1 YALKLYNRKS
11 HRIFI
16 KRKCENYMEEQVIS
30 ISEIIDAVKKR
41 WKIIALCTLIAT
53 LVSGIFSFFI
63 IAPTY
68 EASTKIFIGKEGAE
82 SEGYNSSDVSMYQN
96 LLKTY
101 SELIKTKDLVNRA
114 IDNSEY
120 DLSIN
125 NALSSISVNT
135 VTGTQILQISYKS
148 KSASIAKNMLENVT
162 KEFINKAQELV
173 PNGNVQVLEHV
184 ELPEKPVAPNKTM
197 NIAIAFIL
205 GMMVGFGIVF
215 LLEYLDNTYKN
226 KEQLEKDLDIPVL
239 GVIPMSDLE

>member
-1 YALKLYNRKS
+1 
-11 HRIFI
+11 
-16 KRKCENYMEEQVIS
+16 MEEQVIS

-41 WKIIALCTLIAT
+41 WKIIALTTVLAT
-53 LVSGIFSFFI
+53 VVSGIFSFFVI
-63 IAPTY
+63 SPTY

-96 LLKTY
+96 LIKTY
-101 SELIKTKDLVNRA
+101 SELIKTKDLVNKA

-120 DLSIN
+120 DLSVN
-125 NALSSISVNT
+125 NVLNGITVNT
-135 VTGTQILQISYKS
+135 LTGTQILQISYQS
-148 KSASIAKNMLENVT
+148 KSPSIAKNMLESITN
-162 KEFINKAQELV
+162 EFITKAEELV
-173 PNGNVQVLEHV
+173 PNGNVKILESV
-184 ELPEKPVAPNKTM
+184 ELPKNPVAPNKTM

-239 GVIPMSDLE
+239 GVIPMSDLD

>member
-1 YALKLYNRKS
+1 
-11 HRIFI
+11 
-16 KRKCENYMEEQVIS
+16 MEEQVIS

-41 WKIIALCTLIAT
+41 WKIIALTTVLAT
-53 LVSGIFSFFI
+53 VVSGIFSFFI
-63 IAPTY
+63 ISPTY

-96 LLKTY
+96 LIKTY
-101 SELIKTKDLVNRA
+101 SELIKTKDLVNKA

-120 DLSIN
+120 DLSVNSVLNGIT
-125 NALSSISVNT
+125 VNT
-135 VTGTQILQISYKS
+135 LTGTQILQISYQS
-148 KSASIAKNMLENVT
+148 KSPSVAKNILESITN
-162 KEFINKAQELV
+162 EFITKAEELV
-173 PNGNVQVLEHV
+173 PNGNVKILESV
-184 ELPEKPVAPNKTM
+184 ELPKNPVAPNKIM

-239 GVIPMSDLE
+239 GVIPMSDLD

>member
-1 YALKLYNRKS
+1 
-11 HRIFI
+11 
-16 KRKCENYMEEQVIS
+16 MEEQVIS

-41 WKIIALCTLIAT
+41 WKIIALTTVLAT
-53 LVSGIFSFFI
+53 VVSGIFSFFI
-63 IAPTY
+63 ISPTY

-96 LLKTY
+96 LIKTY
-101 SELIKTKDLVNRA
+101 SELIKTKDLVNKA

-120 DLSIN
+120 DLSVNSVLNGIT
-125 NALSSISVNT
+125 VNT
-135 VTGTQILQISYKS
+135 LTGTQILQISYQS
-148 KSASIAKNMLENVT
+148 KSPSVAKNILESITN
-162 KEFINKAQELV
+162 EFITKAEELV
-173 PNGNVQVLEHV
+173 PNGNVKILESV
-184 ELPEKPVAPNKTM
+184 ELPKNPVAPNKSM

-239 GVIPMSDLE
+239 GVIPMSDLD

>member
-1 YALKLYNRKS
+1 
-11 HRIFI
+11 
-16 KRKCENYMEEQVIS
+16 MEEQVIS

-41 WKIIALCTLIAT
+41 WKIIALTTVLAT
-53 LVSGIFSFFI
+53 VVSGIFSFFVI
-63 IAPTY
+63 SPTY

-96 LLKTY
+96 LIKTY
-101 SELIKTKDLVNRA
+101 SELIKTKDLVNKA

-120 DLSIN
+120 DLSVN
-125 NALSSISVNT
+125 NVLNGITVNT
-135 VTGTQILQISYKS
+135 LTGTQILQISYQS
-148 KSASIAKNMLENVT
+148 KSPSIAKNMLESITN
-162 KEFINKAQELV
+162 EFITKAEELV
-173 PNGNVQVLEHV
+173 PNGNVKILESV
-184 ELPEKPVAPNKTM
+184 EIPKNPVAPNKTM

-239 GVIPMSDLE
+239 GVIPMSDLD

>member
-1 YALKLYNRKS
+1 
-11 HRIFI
+11 
-16 KRKCENYMEEQVIS
+16 MEEQVIS

-41 WKIIALCTLIAT
+41 WKIIALTTVLAT
-53 LVSGIFSFFI
+53 VVSGIFSFFI
-63 IAPTY
+63 ISPTY

-96 LLKTY
+96 LIKTY

-120 DLSIN
+120 DLSVNDVLNGIT
-125 NALSSISVNT
+125 VNT
-135 VTGTQILQISYKS
+135 VAGTQILQVSYQS
-148 KSASIAKNMLENVT
+148 KSPSIAKNMLESVT
-162 KEFINKAQELV
+162 NEFITKAEELV
-173 PNGNVQVLEHV
+173 PNGNVKVLESV
-184 ELPEKPVAPNKTM
+184 ELPKNPVAPNKTM

-239 GVIPMSDLE
+239 GVIPMSDLD

>member
-1 YALKLYNRKS
+1 
-11 HRIFI
+11 
-16 KRKCENYMEEQVIS
+16 MEEQVIS

-41 WKIIALCTLIAT
+41 WKIIALTTVLAT
-53 LVSGIFSFFI
+53 LVSGIFSFFVI
-63 IAPTY
+63 SPTY

-120 DLSIN
+120 DLSVNDVLNGIT
-125 NALSSISVNT
+125 VNT
-135 VTGTQILQISYKS
+135 VAGTQILQVSYQS
-148 KSASIAKNMLENVT
+148 KSPSIAKNMLESVT
-162 KEFINKAQELV
+162 NEFITKAEELV
-173 PNGNVQVLEHV
+173 PNGNVKILESV
-184 ELPEKPVAPNKTM
+184 ELPKNPVAPNKTM

-226 KEQLEKDLDIPVL
+226 KEQLEKELDIPVL
-239 GVIPMSDLE
+239 GVIPMSDLD

>member
-1 YALKLYNRKS
+1 
-11 HRIFI
+11 
-16 KRKCENYMEEQVIS
+16 MEEQVIN

-41 WKIIALCTLIAT
+41 WKIIALTTVVATLI
-53 LVSGIFSFFI
+53 SGIFSFFI
-63 IAPTY
+63 ISPTY

-96 LLKTY
+96 LIKTY

-114 IDNSEY
+114 INNSEY
-120 DLSIN
+120 DLLLDDVLNDIT
-125 NALSSISVNT
+125 VNT
-135 VTGTQILQISYKS
+135 LTGTQILQISYQS
-148 KSASIAKNMLENVT
+148 KSPSIAKNILESITN
-162 KEFINKAQELV
+162 EFITKAEELV
-173 PNGNVQVLEHV
+173 PNGNVKILESV
-184 ELPEKPVAPNKTM
+184 ELPEDPVAPNKTM

-239 GVIPMSDLE
+239 GVIPMSDLD